1 MKVVL
6 PKPDSPA
13 TMIVKAA
20 PRLATILWRWLG
32 SCARRCQLW
41 HPHMERHGVGHTLA
55 MPMGLADSAMT
66 SARCVGMGGGGGCR
80 SGEVGA
86 VRSEGTWKAPGG
98 KVSGEST
105 GEMESVS
112 ASLIET
118 SSIVE
123 SLFRGGCCLLEG
135 WWVKRR
141 AAYL

>member
-1 MKVVL
+1 M
-6 PKPDSPA
+6 
-13 TMIVKAA
+13 
-20 PRLATILWRWLG
+20 
-32 SCARRCQLW
+32 
-41 HPHMERHGVGHTLA
+41 GHTLA